1 MPMPPVDPMPLP
13 VNEFFRAAPL
23 EAQDASY
30 FAASARIASLSI
42 NCIILNI
49 HTVFLLSRKFTG
61 FASFHP
67 IWPTCS
73 NMVAAN
79 QHVLGSADGT
89 QGVHRPMGRDGCRWF
104 EAWQLNITRVNKWP
118 LRQSEKVNS
127 SQSAFDHAVSQASD

>member
-13 VNEFFRAAPL
+13 VNEFFRSAPL

-61 FASFHP
+61 FA
-67 IWPTCS
+67 
-73 NMVAAN
+73 
-79 QHVLGSADGT
+79 
-89 QGVHRPMGRDGCRWF
+89 
-104 EAWQLNITRVNKWP
+104 
-118 LRQSEKVNS
+118 
-127 SQSAFDHAVSQASD
+127 